1 MQGMAHIKRRVL
13 FLCNGNSCRSQIAE
27 AIVNTQLSEDWQAFS
42 AGVQP
47 TGFIH
52 PFSLRVLT
60 EIGISHEGRSKSV
73 DEFRNQSFDVVIT
86 LCDEAAES
94 CPLWLGRGKRVHIGF
109 PDPAKATGSDGEIIA
124 VFRKIRDD
132 ITKQVLEFLRSY
144 LQQ

>member
-1 MQGMAHIKRRVL
+1 MAHIKRRVL

-86 LCDEAAES
+86 LCD
-94 CPLWLGRGKRVHIGF
+94 
-109 PDPAKATGSDGEIIA
+109 
-124 VFRKIRDD
+124 
-132 ITKQVLEFLRSY
+132 
-144 LQQ
+144 

>member
-1 MQGMAHIKRRVL
+1 MAHIKRRVL

-94 CPLWLGRGKRVHIGF
+94 CPLWLGRGKRIHMGF

>member
-1 MQGMAHIKRRVL
+1 MAHIKRRVL

-52 PFSLRVLT
+52 LFSLRVLT

-73 DEFRNQSFDVVIT
+73 NEFRNQSFDVVIT
-86 LCDEAAES
+86 LCDESAES